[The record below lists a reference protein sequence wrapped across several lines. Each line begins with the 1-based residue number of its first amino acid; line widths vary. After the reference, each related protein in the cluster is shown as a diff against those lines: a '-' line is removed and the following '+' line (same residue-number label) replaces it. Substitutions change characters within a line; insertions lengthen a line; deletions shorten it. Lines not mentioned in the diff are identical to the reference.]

1 MGTDETGLRERKKA
15 RTRADL
21 TEAALR
27 QFTQRGFDETTIED
41 IVDACEVSPRT
52 FFRYFDSKE
61 DVVIGFYDDLG
72 EELQELVAARPA
84 DESPFAATR
93 NALESF
99 AAMYQERRAR
109 VCAVSQL
116 AFATAPIRARLL
128 DKHARWEN
136 GLTRVLAERLE
147 VDANTDPRPR
157 LVAAVSLAAFSTAV
171 KAWVADGGRG
181 DLSTLVSSNLRAVEG
196 GLDLDKAP
204 PPSV

>member
-72 EELQELVAARPA
+72 EELQELIAARPA
-84 DESPFAATR
+84 DESP
-93 NALESF
+93 F

-147 VDANTDPRPR
+147 VDADTDPRPR

-181 DLSTLVSSNLRAVEG
+181 NLSKLVSSNLRAVEV